1 LTTPTRIGI
10 TGGAGFIGS
19 HLCERLL
26 DEGREVVAVD
36 NFSHGSAANMAG
48 FIGNPAFRF
57 HEMDCRDAR
66 KLHRAFANCDA
77 IAHLAAD
84 KIPRYGGA
92 LQTLEGNVEG
102 AHAACEVALAL
113 DVPVIITSTS
123 DVYGNATPP
132 FSEDDPVVL
141 GPSTT
146 RRWAYAVSKLYD
158 EHIAFA
164 NAEEKGLRTSILRL
178 FNVYGPRNHR
188 SWWGGPITAFVETLL
203 DGGIMELHG
212 DGRQVR
218 SFTYVTDTVDGFV
231 RALDNPEALGEIINI
246 GGDEPITVM
255 RLAAAVQDALGI
267 AGPLRARLLPYEKIG
282 GRYQDVRCRI
292 PDTEKAARLLGF
304 NAKVGLD
311 EGLAASVAW
320 HLTRREGATGDAV
333 GGASV
338 A

>member
-1 LTTPTRIGI
+1 LTTPTRIGV

-26 DEGREVVAVD
+26 AEGREVVAVD
-36 NFSHGSAANMAG
+36 NFSHGSPVNVAG
-48 FIGNPAFRF
+48 FLRDPNFRF
-57 HEMDCRDAR
+57 TEADCRDAR
-66 KLHRAFANCDA
+66 RMRRVFAGCDA

-92 LQTLEGNVEG
+92 LATLEGNVEG
-102 AHAACEVALAL
+102 AHAACDVALAL
-113 DVPVIITSTS
+113 DVPLIMTSTS

-158 EHIAFA
+158 EHIALA
-164 NAEEKGLRTSILRL
+164 NAEERGLRTVILRL
-178 FNVYGPRNHR
+178 FNVYGPRNHP
-188 SWWGGPITAFVETLL
+188 SWWGGPVTAFTEALL
-203 DGGIMELHG
+203 KGEIMELHG

-218 SFTYVTDTVDGFV
+218 SLTYVTDTVDGFV
-231 RALDNPEALGEIINI
+231 RSLDTAEAYGEIINV
-246 GGDEPITVM
+246 GGDEPITMVK
-255 RLAAAVQDALGI
+255 LAAAVQRTLGI
-267 AGPLRARLLPYEKIG
+267 PGPVRAKLLPYEKIG

-292 PDTEKAARLLGF
+292 PDTAKAARILGF
-304 NAKVGLD
+304 AATVGLE
-311 EGLAASVAW
+311 EGLRASIDWQVA
-320 HLTRREGATGDAV
+320 HTKSETVEAGVV
-333 GGASV
+333 GV